1 MSPPMAVAIVD
12 LLKGFDMD
20 KTIEWRGDLLS
31 RHLKSLC
38 VKKVEYEIA
47 GTINLNLSILIE
59 LFADLLRIKLMTQ
72 RAK

>member
-1 MSPPMAVAIVD
+1 MAVAIVD

-20 KTIEWRGDLLS
+20 KNIEWRGDLLS

-47 GTINLNLSILIE
+47 ATINLNLSILIE
-59 LFADLLRIKLMTQ
+59 LFADLLRIKVMTQ
-72 RAK
+72 RAKKVD